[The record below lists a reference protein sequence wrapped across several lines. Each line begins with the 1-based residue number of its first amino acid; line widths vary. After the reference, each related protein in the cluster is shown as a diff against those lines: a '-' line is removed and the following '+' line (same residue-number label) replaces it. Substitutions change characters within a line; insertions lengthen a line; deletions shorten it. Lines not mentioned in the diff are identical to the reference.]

1 MKYNVFLLIFAF
13 LLVGPQIFAQERTT
27 NRHVDSAIICIRLYR
42 YPLFDNDIVFD
53 DFDYEEDVDEE
64 QVFVSVE
71 QMPEFPGGME
81 ALRKYIAD
89 HIKYPEIA
97 KENEIEGTVV
107 VKFIINRDGTVS
119 KVSVIRGVDPVL
131 DSEAVRVVRTLP
143 KFKPGMNCGRR
154 VKVWFTL
161 PVVFKLQK

>member
-1 MKYNVFLLIFAF
+1 MKYNILLLLLAG
-13 LLVGPQIFAQERTT
+13 LLVRTQIYAQDTT
-27 NRHVDSAIICIRLYR
+27 AGRGVDTVITRVKIYMPPSDR
-42 YPLFDNDIVFD
+42 IVFD

-119 KVSVIRGVDPVL
+119 KVSVLRGVDPVL

-143 KFKPGMNCGRR
+143 KFKPGMNCGCP